1 LFVVMLG
8 YLLVQEL
15 SSNWRSLEITVEEG
29 LAELATLCTT
39 QVVVKGKSLLHNV
52 PQARASACQLLE
64 AAQVEMPRTLASRGA
79 QVSTRKKLAEERK
92 TA

>member
-15 SSNWRSLEITVEEG
+15 SNCWRSLEITVEEG
-29 LAELATLCTT
+29 LDELTTLCTT
-39 QVVVKGKSLLHNV
+39 QVLVRGTSLLHNI
-52 PQARASACQLLE
+52 PQPRDSVSQLLA
-64 AAQVEMPRTLASRGA
+64 AAQVEMPRKLPSRGV
-79 QVSTRKKLAEERK
+79 QVSTRKKLVEERK